1 MKLGLLEI
9 GSCKEESIFSFFIK
23 KKKKTEA
30 LKVEECISSDTS
42 SVSPDKKESHGIWLL
57 VNGKVTWRKGNCDYS
72 FS

>member
-1 MKLGLLEI
+1 MVAARKNLSSAFLL
-9 GSCKEESIFSFFIK
+9 